1 MNHNNQYALLSMME
15 NWKTQLKNENKV
27 RIVIMGLF
35 KPLIAKLKV
44 YRLDSESS

>member
-1 MNHNNQYALLSMME
+1 ME

-35 KPLIAKLKV
+35 KAFDTPNYKPLIAKLKV
-44 YRLDSESS
+44 YRLYSESS